1 MAILA
6 KKGFG
11 QVEPNHL
18 SAQRNAQIYA
28 QLPAADAAMLDDTI
42 QNGMFLKYDMV
53 AGEMNTTG
61 LGEDMLVYSEV
72 KIYDRFR
79 EVGFKNFALKKSEA
93 VGGKVYPRLF
103 KTMPG
108 DIFTTNLCN
117 TLTSTLAD
125 SKGKLFT
132 IVGGILTQAED
143 TLVAPEAGV
152 QTWVAAKI
160 TTMPDTQ
167 AAIKFQRIQ

>member
-1 MAILA
+1 MAILV
-6 KKGFG
+6 KVGYG

-28 QLPAADAAMLDDTI
+28 QLPAADAAMISETI
-42 QNGMFLKYDMV
+42 QNGQFLKYDMV

-61 LGEDMLVYSEV
+61 LGEDMLVYSEI
-72 KIYDRFR
+72 KIYDKFR
-79 EVGFKNFALKKSEA
+79 EVGYKNFALKKVEA

-117 TLTSTLAD
+117 VTSTVAAAI
-125 SKGKLFT
+125 GKTFVIT
-132 IVGGILTQAED
+132 GGILTETTVALSI
-143 TLVAPEAGV
+143 TLGL
-152 QTWVAAKI
+152 QTWAAVKA
-160 TTMPDTQ
+160 TTMADGQ
-167 AAIKFQRIQ
+167 AAIKFQRVL